1 MNRREPTPPE
11 PPDDRD
17 ASLVALLQELTDQL
31 RRGEAPGLE
40 DAARSR
46 PDLADELRDLWAAA
60 LLAEEMAGPAA
71 GGEGETE
78 IWPTPGEEVAAGR
91 GRAVPPDGCELLEEL
106 GRGGMGV
113 VYRARQPGLDRVVA
127 LKRLLREGATPAEV
141 ARFRAEA
148 EAAARLDHPNIVPV
162 YAVDEHEGRPYF
174 VMKLIEGTTLARR
187 LADGPMPPREAAA
200 LLAPVCRAVD
210 YAHGRGVLH
219 RDLKPSNI
227 LIDRDGR
234 PYVGDFGL
242 AKRIDVEAEAGLTLS
257 GAVLGTPG
265 YMAPEQAAAGRGP
278 LGPAADVYGL
288 GAILYQMLTGR
299 PPFQAAS
306 PLDTLLMVLEQDPLP
321 PRVLNPTVDPDLE
334 MVALKCL
341 QRPIA
346 LRYPSA
352 AALADDLDAYL
363 AGEPVSARSASLRAL
378 ASRLLGETHHA
389 AVLENWGGLW
399 MAHSVALLVF
409 FGLTAWLR
417 WRGVTARW
425 PYMLLFSLGLFAWAA
440 VFWALRRR
448 LGPVTFVE
456 RQLAHVWGAGVLSIN
471 LIFLAEWLL
480 GLPVLTLAPMLAV
493 TNGMLLPD
501 QGGHPLRRVLPLCRR
516 RLPDDGPD
524 GPLPRGR
531 HRAVRPGLGGVLL
544 RHRPALS
551 PPTPPGAGR
560 SAGRTPNDGDRPH
573 DRPCMES
580 KDHDALASGEPRR
593 SRADR
598 HGRDRQH
605 AIDLLGGRPPAQA
618 ETDGAAEPV
627 RPEAHGLQHVR
638 VLPGVAGRPGRDRD
652 PLQRQGGGQGV
663 PTDRPEADVQ
673 RAGEEMA
680 GIAVAPDVAQR
691 QQPVGEPFPEPAQ
704 SAPFPPGLPRSPG
717 RTPRRSRGCR
727 GRSRSRPGGRAPG
740 RRRGSTAPGR
750 SPAGRSARR
759 RPWGRRASGPRA
771 SPGRP
776 AADPGRSAPSPPP
789 GRRRCGRGSRPRG
802 RSPRSPRR
810 AGGRRS
816 RYWRA

>member
-1 MNRREPTPPE
+1 MNRRKATSLE

-17 ASLVALLQELTDQL
+17 ESLVTLLQGLTDQL
-31 RRGEAPGLE
+31 RRGEAPGLD

-46 PDLADELRDLWAAA
+46 PDLADELRALWAAA

-78 IWPTPGEEVAAGR
+78 TWPTPGAELPQHGADPMTPG
-91 GRAVPPDGCELLEEL
+91 GCELLEEL

-127 LKRLLREGATPAEV
+127 LKRLLREGASPTEV

-200 LLAPVCRAVD
+200 LLEPVCRAVD

-242 AKRIDVEAEAGLTLS
+242 AKRIDVEADAGLTVS
-257 GAVLGTPG
+257 GAALGTPG

-288 GAILYQMLTGR
+288 GAVLYQMLTGR

-306 PLDTLLMVLEQDPLP
+306 PLDTLLMALEQDPLP
-321 PRVLNPTVDPDLE
+321 PRVLVPTIDPDLE

-346 LRYPSA
+346 LRYPGA

-363 AGEPVSARSASLRAL
+363 AGEPVSARSTSLRAL

-399 MAHSVALLVF
+399 IAHSVALLVF

-417 WRGVTARW
+417 WRGVAARW
-425 PYMLLFSLGLFAWAA
+425 PYMLLFSLGLFAWAS

-456 RQLAHVWGAGVLSIN
+456 RQLAHVWGAGVVSIN
-471 LIFLAEWLL
+471 LIFLTEWLL
-480 GLPVLTLAPMLAV
+480 GLPVLTLSPMLAV
-493 TNGMLLPD
+493 TNGMLLLIK
-501 QGGHPLRRVLPLCRR
+501 GGILSGEFYPYAAAVFLTMVPMALFPAAGIALFGLVSAACFFATGLRYRLRAGRAARR
-516 RLPDDGPD
+516 ADPE
-524 GPLPRGR
+524 
-531 HRAVRPGLGGVLL
+531 VRPG
-544 RHRPALS
+544 
-551 PPTPPGAGR
+551 
-560 SAGRTPNDGDRPH
+560 
-573 DRPCMES
+573 
-580 KDHDALASGEPRR
+580 
-593 SRADR
+593 
-598 HGRDRQH
+598 
-605 AIDLLGGRPPAQA
+605 
-618 ETDGAAEPV
+618 
-627 RPEAHGLQHVR
+627 
-638 VLPGVAGRPGRDRD
+638 
-652 PLQRQGGGQGV
+652 
-663 PTDRPEADVQ
+663 
-673 RAGEEMA
+673 
-680 GIAVAPDVAQR
+680 
-691 QQPVGEPFPEPAQ
+691 
-704 SAPFPPGLPRSPG
+704 
-717 RTPRRSRGCR
+717 
-727 GRSRSRPGGRAPG
+727 
-740 RRRGSTAPGR
+740 
-750 SPAGRSARR
+750 
-759 RPWGRRASGPRA
+759 
-771 SPGRP
+771 
-776 AADPGRSAPSPPP
+776 
-789 GRRRCGRGSRPRG
+789 
-802 RSPRSPRR
+802 
-810 AGGRRS
+810 
-816 RYWRA
+816 